1 MNLNNLKK
9 DPALAAA
16 AGGVLGLMLRT
27 ALYRSGFDDRGI
39 LSASHP
45 LHLVCLALTAA
56 MALYLAVQARKL
68 PEQSRDYPRLRKA
81 LGLGAGC
88 LLLMHAVALLRQS
101 LAPLDL
107 LRCAL
112 TGAAAIAMALCAL
125 GTRHP
130 AACHGLVC
138 AAFAADM
145 LGRYRQWSGNPQL
158 PDYVFHVLAGVVL
171 SLCAY
176 QTLALHTGLGKP
188 KLQKFWGLLG
198 LFLCILCLSGPEPQ
212 AFYLSGGL
220 WAAVCLLSIVPPA
233 EEPSQEEETDV
244 PA

>member
-16 AGGVLGLMLRT
+16 AGGVLGLLLRS

-45 LHLVCLALTAA
+45 MHLVCLALTVA
-56 MALYLAVQARKL
+56 MALYLAIQARKL
-68 PEQSRDYPRLRKA
+68 PERSRDYPRIRKA

-88 LLLMHAVALLRQS
+88 LLLMHAVTLLGQS
-101 LAPLDL
+101 FAPLDL

-125 GTRHP
+125 GTKHP

-176 QTLALHTGLGKP
+176 QTLALHTGLGRP

-198 LFLCILCLSGPEPQ
+198 LFLCILCLSGPEPR

-220 WAAVCLLSIVPPA
+220 WAAVCLLTIVPPA